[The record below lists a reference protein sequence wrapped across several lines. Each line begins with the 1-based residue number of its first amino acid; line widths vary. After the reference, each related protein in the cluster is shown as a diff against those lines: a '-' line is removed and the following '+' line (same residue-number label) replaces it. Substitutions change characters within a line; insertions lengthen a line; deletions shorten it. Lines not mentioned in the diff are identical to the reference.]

1 MSYLTWIVLLG
12 TTLLGAVAGVL
23 GCFAVLRRR
32 ALIGDVFSHAAL
44 PGLCLAFLILGARH
58 FGGMLAGA
66 FTTGLLAIVLLALL
80 TRRLRTKDDAL
91 MGILLST
98 FFGAGVLL
106 SSVIQRLPGGGAKA
120 GLETY
125 IYGQA
130 AGMVL
135 QDLVAFALVSAGA
148 LLFVALLYKE
158 LKLLSFD
165 PEFAA
170 AQGWPTTALDILLV
184 AAIAVVTVVGLP
196 AVGVILMAAMLIIP
210 PATARFWTER
220 LGPMLLL
227 AGAIGA
233 VSGILGTLLSAGLIE
248 QWLFRPVAS
257 EPSPNTALPAGP
269 LIVLCASAMFLA
281 SLLLAP
287 RRGVLARVLLGWQRR
302 WKAAT
307 EHLLRDLC
315 EANESR
321 LPNAQ
326 PVPPGAL
333 RANRAWGAWTIG
345 VLIRYAALRGWVQV
359 TERGLLPTE
368 RGIALGCEML
378 RRHRLWELYLI
389 ERAQIAPDHVDR
401 DADSI
406 EHILSPDLVERLE
419 TRLASVLGEGASG
432 RIPASPHPV
441 QLPPESET

>member
-12 TTLLGAVAGVL
+12 TALLGAVAGML

-44 PGLCLAFLILGARH
+44 PGLCLAFLITGRRH
-58 FGGMLAGA
+58 FGTMLTGA
-66 FTTGLLAIVLLALL
+66 FLTGLLAIVLLALL

-130 AGMVL
+130 AGMLL
-135 QDLVAFALVSAGA
+135 QDLLTFLCVSAGA
-148 LLFVALLYKE
+148 LLFVVLLYKE

-165 PEFAA
+165 PQFAQ
-170 AQGWPTTALDILLV
+170 AQGWPVMALDMMLV
-184 AAIAVVTVVGLP
+184 AAIAVITVVGLP

-210 PATARFWTER
+210 AATARFWTER
-220 LGPMLLL
+220 LSIMLLL
-227 AGAIGA
+227 AGMVGA
-233 VSGILGTLLSAGLIE
+233 ASGVFGTLWSAGLI
-248 QWLFRPVAS
+248 QRWFLGATVSQAS
-257 EPSPNTALPAGP
+257 FKAALPAGP
-269 LIVLCASAMFLA
+269 LIVLCAAAMFLA

-287 RRGVLARVLLGWQRR
+287 RRGVLARMLVRWQRR
-302 WKAAT
+302 WKMAL

-321 LPNAQ
+321 LPHVE
-326 PVPPGAL
+326 PVPASRL
-333 RANRAWGAWTIG
+333 RANRAWSVWMNWAL
-345 VLIRYAALRGWVQV
+345 VRYAVLRGWVRTSNRKLLL
-359 TERGLLPTE
+359 TEKGL
-368 RGIALGCEML
+368 ALGLQML

-389 ERAQIAPDHVDR
+389 ERARIAPDHVDR

-406 EHILSPDLVERLE
+406 EHVLSPELVRHLE
-419 TRLASVLGEGASG
+419 ARLAPVLGETAPDTV
-432 RIPASPHPV
+432 PASPHP
-441 QLPPESET
+441 PAEPGASEN